1 MSNLTNTN
9 RHSPSPKHKKKKKK
23 NKINLK
29 ELKNNTCKSLMEV
42 ECFLNDFHRFTNYI
56 KLYKILK

>member
-9 RHSPSPKHKKKKKK
+9 RHSPSPKHKSPAKK

-29 ELKNNTCKSLMEV
+29 ELKNNTYKSL
-42 ECFLNDFHRFTNYI
+42 N
-56 KLYKILK
+56 KK